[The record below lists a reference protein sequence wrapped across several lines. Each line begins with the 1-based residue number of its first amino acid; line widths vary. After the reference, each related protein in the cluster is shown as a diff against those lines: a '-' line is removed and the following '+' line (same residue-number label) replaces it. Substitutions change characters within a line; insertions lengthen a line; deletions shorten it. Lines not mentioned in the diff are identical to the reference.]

1 MSTPH
6 PLPLLNLDPPRN
18 QVWASSSNPWF
29 QALLTSMLLK
39 IADSSSVM
47 TADTGDRL
55 PARQRYTHHWPWSHW
70 SFSSHTTHSAGL
82 LPKVWKKQALTFKVT
97 CVCKIFSPQLGVTMA
112 IFYFSIL
119 SSHFPSCCTSPA
131 SNRLSHAHV
140 MQFWPMDRK
149 KGPRGI
155 F

>member
-1 MSTPH
+1 M
-6 PLPLLNLDPPRN
+6 
-18 QVWASSSNPWF
+18 
-29 QALLTSMLLK
+29 
-39 IADSSSVM
+39 
-47 TADTGDRL
+47 
-55 PARQRYTHHWPWSHW
+55 
-70 SFSSHTTHSAGL
+70 
-82 LPKVWKKQALTFKVT
+82 
-97 CVCKIFSPQLGVTMA
+97 CKIFSPQLGVTMA

-155 F
+155 FWERFTLLIRGRGEAIQLKEMSYSCHLDIVRFGCDVWNFSNYLVTMKRTNLRTSHPENGRRNRANPGSAFKLLNEVILQFSLFK